1 LRVDI
6 WYSFLPSNTTIF
18 AESGYVAYTGVGNPT
33 NIIPSVA
40 GQKHYRPQMRFTV
53 QAAGKTDVGRVRAN
67 NEDNFGYDVDCQVF
81 VLCDGM
87 GGEAA
92 GEIASSLTVNKI
104 LAYFRDGRFPVEA
117 QPEDEDLPE
126 SARLLRSAIRVANQ
140 AVYKEA
146 SANPEHTGMG
156 TTVVA
161 VLFGEDSFAVAHLGD
176 SRLYRVRGDAIEQLT
191 NDHSVVMEQVRRG
204 LLTIE
209 EAGRSQ
215 MQNLITRA
223 LGLRESV
230 EPELGSHPVHAGDLL
245 LLCSDGFSRFVPEKK
260 TLELLAQSKDLQQ
273 CCDSLVEAAKELGS
287 DDNITCVLVRVLA
300 ES

>member
-1 LRVDI
+1 
-6 WYSFLPSNTTIF
+6 
-18 AESGYVAYTGVGNPT
+18 
-33 NIIPSVA
+33 
-40 GQKHYRPQMRFTV
+40 MRFTV
-53 QAAGKTDVGRVRAN
+53 QAAGKTDVGCVRSN
-67 NEDNFGYDVDCQVF
+67 NEDNFGYDLAHQVF

-92 GEIASSLTVNKI
+92 GEVASTLAVDAI
-104 LAYFRDGRFPVEA
+104 LAYFQNCASRLEVPAEGDG
-117 QPEDEDLPE
+117 LPE
-126 SARLLRSAIRVANQ
+126 SARLLRSAIQVANR

-146 SANPEHTGMG
+146 LANPEHTGMG

-161 VLFGEDSFAVAHLGD
+161 VLFGEDSFSVGHLGD
-176 SRLYRVRGDAIEQLT
+176 SRLYRVRGDVIQQFT
-191 NDHSVVMEQVRRG
+191 TDHSVVMEQVRRG

-230 EPELGSHPVHAGDLL
+230 EPELGTYPALSGDLL

-260 TLELLAQSKDLQQ
+260 ALELIVESKDLQRG
-273 CCDSLVEAAKELGS
+273 CDSLVEAAKALGS
-287 DDNITCVLVRVLA
+287 DDNITCVLVRILTK
-300 ES
+300 S